1 MQRGES
7 LLPGCAEAARS
18 MQFTAGEA
26 PGGGVALCGQG
37 PVHLG

>member
-18 MQFTAGEA
+18 MQLTAGEA
-26 PGGGVALCGQG
+26 TGGVALCGKG